1 MKKTALLLAA
11 TLLCQISRAEITTPD
26 AQSGA
31 GPVVDNLRCE
41 YQKDPLGIDAVNPRL
56 SWLMEDGERGQ
67 KQTAYQIL
75 VASTPEILA
84 KDY

>member
-11 TLLCQISRAEITTPD
+11 AIAFQISRAEITTP
-26 AQSGA
+26 AARLGV
-31 GPVVDNLRCE
+31 GPVVKNLRCE